1 MSLITILIAD
11 DHAYTRAT
19 VRSIL
24 ELEKDLQIVGEADN
38 GLAALRAVR
47 NLAPDI
53 VLMDH
58 HMPLADGMEATRQLK
73 ARWPHVA
80 VVFLAGEEGGRQEA
94 YRVGAEAYLLKDTSP
109 EVLIATIRAVAHR
122 RLPGSL
128 PLSPEPAS
136 LSSSAVP
143 ATIG

>member
-53 VLMDH
+53 VLM
-58 HMPLADGMEATRQLK
+58 L
-73 ARWPHVA
+73 
-80 VVFLAGEEGGRQEA
+80 
-94 YRVGAEAYLLKDTSP
+94 S
-109 EVLIATIRAVAHR
+109 LIHI
-122 RLPGSL
+122 
-128 PLSPEPAS
+128 
-136 LSSSAVP
+136 
-143 ATIG
+143 